1 MRKLNLLIALVAGL
15 AIPATGLLTAA
26 PAMASSSSV
35 IADCNAN
42 GYLTGHYSRSDLQG
56 ALKGMGADVKEYTN
70 CYDVVRR
77 ALLAS
82 ASGGTGGSGGHGG
95 GSAGGIG
102 GSGSGIGGSGSGGG
116 GSGSGGGG
124 TSYGST
130 GATGTGG
137 TGSGRSAVSTRGVY
151 NTLPGGAASDP
162 GSPNAVQLGGSTIS
176 PGSAGVNAGSSLRS
190 IPMPLI
196 IVLVLLGLAALSGG
210 GVAIRHRVV
219 TRHGA

>member
-82 ASGGTGGSGGHGG
+82 AA
-95 GSAGGIG
+95 AGGKN
-102 GSGSGIGGSGSGGG
+102 SGGSGGG
-116 GSGSGGGG
+116 GGSLGGGG
-124 TSYGST
+124 TS
-130 GATGTGG
+130 
-137 TGSGRSAVSTRGVY
+137 GSGGPGSPGHPGSRGYGLGGSAVSTRGVY
-151 NTLPGGAASDP
+151 STPADAVASSP
-162 GSPNAVQLGGSTIS
+162 GSPNPVQLDGSTVS

-190 IPMPLI
+190 LPAPLI
-196 IVLVLLGLAALSGG
+196 VMLILLVIAALSGG
-210 GVAIRHRVV
+210 GVAIRRRVV
-219 TRHGA
+219 ARHGA